1 MFRNSALAAAVV
13 SGLMVMPA
21 SAAEL
26 IGQATE
32 ARKDVTGTLDE
43 LVRSIAAGDG
53 VSANEIV
60 ATGEG
65 SATLITFLDDSSLN
79 IGASSTV
86 VLDSFVYNP
95 ERGADKAVLNLT
107 KGAFR
112 FVTGRSDPSK
122 FVIQTQVATLG
133 IRGTDFVVLC
143 DGAERCGVVVAEG
156 LVKICPRPDLPVDCD
171 EAFSL
176 DRRLNA
182 AIIGPDG
189 ETTGAKSIPA
199 GLVTAL
205 KESVAAGADGLTPTL
220 IALGFDQGRALPS
233 TPRPINASPG

>member
-1 MFRNSALAAAVV
+1 MFRVSALAAALA
-13 SGLMVMPA
+13 SGLIFLPA
-21 SAAEL
+21 SAAER

-32 ARKDVTGTLDE
+32 AKKDVTGTLDE
-43 LVRSIAAGDG
+43 LVRSIASGDG

-60 ATGEG
+60 ETGAG
-65 SATLITFLDDSSLN
+65 SATLITFLVDSSLN

-112 FVTGRSDPSK
+112 FVTGRSDPGK

-143 DGAERCGVVVAEG
+143 DGAERCGVVVAKG
-156 LVKICPRPDLPVDCD
+156 VVKICPRPDLPVDCD
-171 EAFSL
+171 VAFSL
-176 DRRLNA
+176 DRKLNA

-189 ETTGAKSIPA
+189 ETTGAKSIPPS
-199 GLVTAL
+199 LVAAII
-205 KESVAAGADGLTPTL
+205 EAVAAGADGLTPTI
-220 IALGFDQGRALPS
+220 IALGFDQPRQLPT
-233 TPRPINASPG
+233 TPRPLNASPG

>member
-1 MFRNSALAAAVV
+1 MVAMFRGSALAATLAW
-13 SGLMVMPA
+13 GLVALPVT
-21 SAAEL
+21 AAEM

-32 ARKDVTGTLDE
+32 ARKDVTGTLDA
-43 LVRSIAAGDG
+43 LVRSIATGDG

-60 ATGEG
+60 ETGEG

-133 IRGTDFVVLC
+133 IRGTDFV
-143 DGAERCGVVVAEG
+143 
-156 LVKICPRPDLPVDCD
+156 KICPRPDLPVDCD
-171 EAFSL
+171 EAFDL
-176 DRRLNA
+176 DRVSNA
-182 AIIGPDG
+182 AIVGPNGD
-189 ETTGAKSIPA
+189 TTGAMSIPQ
-199 GLVTAL
+199 GLVAAII
-205 KESVAAGADGLTPTL
+205 KAVAAGADGLTPTI
-220 IALGFDQGRALPS
+220 IATGFHWPHQLPT
-233 TPRPINASPG
+233 TPRPISASPG

>member
-1 MFRNSALAAAVV
+1 MFRVSAVAAALVLAWIV
-13 SGLMVMPA
+13 PPA
-21 SAAEL
+21 AASEL

-32 ARKDVTGTLDE
+32 AKKDVTGTLDA
-43 LVRSIAAGDG
+43 LVRSIATGDG

-60 ATGEG
+60 ETGVG

-143 DGAERCGVVVAEG
+143 DGAERCGVVVANG

-176 DRRLNA
+176 DRKRNA

-189 ETTGAKSIPA
+189 ETTGAKSIPPS
-199 GLVTAL
+199 L
-205 KESVAAGADGLTPTL
+205 VAAIIEAVAEGADGLSPMI
-220 IALGFDQGRALPS
+220 IALGFDQPHQLPA
-233 TPRPINASPG
+233 TPRPTNASPG

>member
-1 MFRNSALAAAVV
+1 MLRNSAFAAALA
-13 SGLMVMPA
+13 SGLVVTPA

-32 ARKDVTGTLDE
+32 ARKDVTGTLDA
-43 LVRSIAAGDG
+43 LVRSITTGDG

-95 ERGADKAVLNLT
+95 EGSADKAVLNLT

-143 DGAERCGVVVAEG
+143 DGAERCGVVVAKG

-176 DRRLNA
+176 DRKRNA
-182 AIIGPDG
+182 AIIGPNG
-189 ETTGAKSIPA
+189 ETTGAKSIPS

-205 KESVAAGADGLTPTL
+205 IEAVAAGADGLTPTL
-220 IALGFDQGRALPS
+220 IALGFDQRRELPT
-233 TPRPINASPG
+233 TPRPINATPG